1 MTKCDFLE
9 RHFTLG
15 ADPSELAPHLS
26 GCEECRGL
34 SQELIRLDRLYEGL
48 ASPPVPE
55 SLTARWRS
63 IPSRTLDCD
72 TACELLAN
80 AMESALESQLS
91 SRLELHLVRCDSCRE
106 TREVLG
112 VLPELRLPSA
122 PPPVRRPG
130 PSPVASL
137 DAARERRRGR
147 LLNWSDPRLY
157 AAAAC
162 ILAGFLAIFANS
174 FQTASGGRAEPL
186 AQNVVGTLRVRFTET
201 AERFTRWQDGVSRK
215 VVATRETLF
224 GYTRAAGAIALSA
237 AGHATEGL
245 FQKENKTE
253 KGNKS

>member
-1 MTKCDFLE
+1 MTTCDFLE

-15 ADPSELAPHLS
+15 SAASELPAHLA
-26 GCEECRGL
+26 ECGSCRAQ
-34 SQELIRLDRLYEGL
+34 SEALIRLDALYARL
-48 ASPPVPE
+48 ARPAVPE
-55 SLTARWRS
+55 ALKARWRS
-63 IPSRTLDCD
+63 IPAQTLDCD
-72 TACELLAN
+72 TACELLARS
-80 AMESALESQLS
+80 MEEPLGARLS
-91 SRLELHLVRCDSCRE
+91 SRLEFHIHRCESCRE

-112 VLPELRLPSA
+112 VLPELRVPPA
-122 PPPVRRPG
+122 PTPLYRPAPTPV
-130 PSPVASL
+130 VSL
-137 DAARERRRGR
+137 DAERERRRGR

-174 FQTASGGRAEPL
+174 VETASGGRAEPL
-186 AQNVVGTLRVRFTET
+186 ARSVVETFRVRFTET
-201 AERFTRWQDGVSRK
+201 AERFTKWQDGVSRK